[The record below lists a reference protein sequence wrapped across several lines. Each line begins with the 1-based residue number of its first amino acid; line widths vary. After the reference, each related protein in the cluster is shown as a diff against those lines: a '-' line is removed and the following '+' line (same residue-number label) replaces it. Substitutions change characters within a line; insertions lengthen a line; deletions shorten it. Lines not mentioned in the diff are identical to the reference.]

1 MLLSIIYTYVI
12 VKNLTINIDKD
23 CDAKKER
30 GRRGEKEKD
39 QTWRREGGGR
49 KGGVYMFP
57 PPVFDCSQ
65 YANWRQEWPGTR
77 LSQPGSGTQHI
88 QCHVVR

>member
-12 VKNLTINIDKD
+12 DEKVSKILQLTLTKIVMQRR
-23 CDAKKER
+23 KEAEE
-30 GRRGEKEKD
+30 GRRKKI
-39 QTWRREGGGR
+39 RPGGGNSLIPR
-49 KGGVYMFP
+49 PFL

-77 LSQPGSGTQHI
+77 LSQPGSCTQHI
-88 QCHVVR
+88 QCHVVG